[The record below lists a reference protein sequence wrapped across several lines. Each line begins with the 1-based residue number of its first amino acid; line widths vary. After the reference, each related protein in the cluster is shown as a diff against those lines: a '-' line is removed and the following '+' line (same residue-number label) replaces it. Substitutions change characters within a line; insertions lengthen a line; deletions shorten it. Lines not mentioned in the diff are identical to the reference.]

1 MEIHHADIDIRP
13 AAAQMADV
21 LANVP
26 DDAVEGRRRVR
37 PSAGPAHRP
46 RHRLRAGVHA
56 LGAKELGPMT
66 ATPPKPDDADLEPGW
81 QQRAAA
87 HLRRS
92 ARRGR
97 PTMRGRH
104 DTSRGVDLPGAVAGR
119 IVLDELV
126 VHCWDVARATGQPF
140 EPDDGYVAEVEAT
153 VTQFRGDNT
162 GEVPGLFGP
171 TVAVRATPRPSSAY
185 SASPVETTTWSP

>member
-1 MEIHHADIDIRP
+1 MPDIDIRP
-13 AAAQMADV
+13 AAAQMADL

-26 DDAVEGRRRVR
+26 DDAVDGPTPCEGF
-37 PSAGPAHRP
+37 
-46 RHRLRAGVHA
+46 A
-56 LGAKELGPMT
+56 LGQLIGHVIGFAQVFTLSARKELGPMT

-81 QQRAAA
+81 QQRAAE
-87 HLRRS
+87 HL
-92 ARRGR
+92 AALGEAWQADDAWDGM
-97 PTMRGRH
+97 TQAG
-104 DTSRGVDLPGAVAGR
+104 GVDLPGAVAGR

-126 VHCWDVARATGQPF
+126 VHGWDVARATGQPF

-171 TVAVRATPRPSSAY
+171 TVAVPANATPFERLLGLTGRDP
-185 SASPVETTTWSP
+185 TWSP